1 MELSKEDIKSYL
13 LSLPS
18 EEQSVLMD
26 ELRDLVSLSNTPK
39 CKLSRREI
47 LDNKQGTCPHCGH
60 PKYVKFGI
68 DKGAQ
73 RYKCKS
79 CKRNFTEYTG
89 TWMAGIHKKYK
100 IDEYVVLMLEEKSL
114 DKIKEELKINKK
126 TAFDWRHK
134 ILSSLEET
142 EKRSFTGITESDE
155 TFMLLSE
162 KGKRTLSRK
171 GRKRGTKAK
180 KKGISNE
187 QVAIIVTADRAGQ
200 QELSVATLGRIKK
213 NDIEKSIGKRVCDKT
228 VLCSDSHV
236 SYKGFAMDNSLE
248 HHAIRADLK
257 QYVKDK
263 VYHVQHVNSLHN
275 KLKKWLN
282 EQFWGVSTKHLQ
294 QYLNWFRM
302 KETLKQSGLPLSDF
316 ANKTI
321 LDVKAHARYCE
332 ISNNYKLL
340 ISSQL

>member
-1 MELSKEDIKSYL
+1 MELSKEDIRSYL
-13 LSLPS
+13 LSLPH
-18 EEQSVLMD
+18 EEQYTLIN
-26 ELRDLVSLSNTPK
+26 ELRDLANLSGKPK
-39 CKLSRREI
+39 PKLSRREI
-47 LDNKQGTCPHCGH
+47 LDNKQGSCPHCGH
-60 PKYVKFGI
+60 LKYVKFGI

-79 CKRNFTEYTG
+79 CKKNFTEYTG
-89 TWMAGIHKKYK
+89 TWMAGIHKKDK

-134 ILSSLEET
+134 ILSSLNET
-142 EKRSFTGITESDE
+142 EKDSFTGITESDE

-171 GRKRGTKAK
+171 GKKRGTKAK
-180 KKGISNE
+180 KKGISSE

-200 QELSVATLGRIKK
+200 QEFSVATLGRIKK
-213 NDIEKSIGKRVCDKT
+213 IDIEKSIGARICDKT
-228 VLCSDSHV
+228 ILCSDSHV
-236 SYKGFAMDNSLE
+236 SYKGFAIDNSLE

-257 QYVKDK
+257 QYVKDG

-294 QYLNWFRM
+294 QYLNWFRV
-302 KETLKQSGLPLSDF
+302 KEALKHTGQPLSEF

-321 LDVKAHARYCE
+321 LDVSAYSKYCE
-332 ISNNYKLL
+332 IYQNYELL
-340 ISSQL
+340 ISSQY

>member
-13 LSLPS
+13 LSLPH
-18 EEQSVLMD
+18 EERSVFID
-26 ELRDLVSLSNTPK
+26 ELRDLTRFSASPK

-60 PKYVKFGI
+60 PKYVKFGT

-89 TWMAGIHKKYK
+89 TWMSGIHKKDK
-100 IDEYVVLMLEEKSL
+100 IDDYVVLMLEEKSL
-114 DKIKEELKINKK
+114 DKIKEELRINKK

-142 EKRSFTGITESDE
+142 DKDSFTGITESDE
-155 TFMLLSE
+155 TFLLFSE
-162 KGKRTLSRK
+162 KGKRSLSRK
-171 GRKRGTKAK
+171 GRKRGSKAK

-187 QVAIIVTADRAGQ
+187 QVAIIVTTDRAGQ
-200 QELSVATLGRIKK
+200 QELSVSTLGRIKK
-213 NDIEKSIGKRVCDKT
+213 MDIEKSIGDRVCGKT

-236 SYKGFAMDNSLE
+236 SYKGFAIDNSLE
-248 HHAIRADLK
+248 HHAIRSDLK
-257 QYVKDK
+257 QYVKDG

-294 QYLNWFRM
+294 QYLTWFRM
-302 KETLKQSGLPLSDF
+302 KEALKGTVQPISEL
-316 ANKTI
+316 ANRTI
-321 LDVKAHARYCE
+321 LDVKARARYCE
-332 ISNNYKLL
+332 IESNYKLL